1 MRNNLT
7 EQLAWLG
14 QCNSWQDVFGTRFDM
29 PTLEKKVV
37 AADPLPSLSVS
48 SDWEPLWQRALS
60 GSLFGGDP
68 ATTRSSGSRA
78 PTARPL
84 GARLGVPAQD
94 IEDLGL
100 GNELAGRGTAAVGV
114 PAVQGFRPLEGAHL
128 QPVSRVSNRSS
139 RPPVHV
145 ANGLGPMTQPHG
157 LVFPSPSTSP
167 MPVPSH
173 YDAAPTMQFTPA
185 TSSTSPRPVPS
196 HYDAAPAMQFTPA
209 TSSMA
214 APRQY
219 SGTSAMPFSAPAHAP
234 ATIALD
240 MLDSLSYVP
249 GSAMPQAAAA
259 APAAAA
265 AAPAAPAAGR
275 NFALFED
282 LRKWRSAKAAGSARK
297 HYTLLTDKSLEAIAQ
312 QMPTTEGEL
321 LGIHGIGQAKAK
333 SFGSE
338 ILHLVQRHVAS
349 HRDTQMPSQLQQQSP
364 LLPQQQQHQQQLQL
378 QQRQLQQHP
387 MASGQVDDAMH
398 PAKRARIE
406 QPPEVIEDAMLNDE
420 QRSVADRCLRG
431 ENLFITGAAG
441 NGKSFLLRYIIQ
453 ELQKRHQPGEVVIT
467 APTGLAA
474 VNIGGQTIH
483 SFAGIGPMGDTL
495 KAKDYPVRVIV
506 NKIRS
511 NTTVETRW
519 KTMCALVIDEVSML
533 EPYLFEWLEHA
544 ARLVRGSRTCFGGV
558 HLILCG
564 DFLQLPP
571 VESSKDLEAKHVFCF
586 ETPAWEKCGLSQGKI
601 VLTRAVRQSGDL
613 AFAQLLHDVRAGIC
627 SRPVWET
634 LSSCHIQRKPK
645 PNDGIEP
652 TKLYCTNRDVDQ
664 ENERRLAGLVGEV
677 VTYSAEDRFGARQGR
692 NEDATNPSNEKKKLK
707 EMLNKKI
714 PDKLHLKV
722 AAQVVLLKN
731 MPQKGLVNGSRGRVL
746 KLEGNKNAVVVFDNG
761 REHKVE
767 MEQFTQS
774 SASSTLYRK
783 QLPLRL
789 AWALT
794 IHRSQGMTLTRAE
807 VQLDDVFSHGQAYV
821 ALSRLTGFAGLWLG
835 GRYPGISERSIRSH
849 PRALEF
855 YGLVKERSMPASA

>member
-1 MRNNLT
+1 MELLRPGTAPCHRPGPEKWT
-7 EQLAWLG
+7 EVDAVVRDMFSSAASAATSSNSMPQRPHTACVCARPVAVVVEEDANPCIVG
-14 QCNSWQDVFGTRFDM
+14 AEDSDDDSDGASIDEEGPDPSPEEPVRPSTAAAVVASWQ
-29 PTLEKKVV
+29 
-37 AADPLPSLSVS
+37 ASLSS
-48 SDWEPLWQRALS
+48 RLKEP
-60 GSLFGGDP
+60 
-68 ATTRSSGSRA
+68 
-78 PTARPL
+78 
-84 GARLGVPAQD
+84 
-94 IEDLGL
+94 
-100 GNELAGRGTAAVGV
+100 
-114 PAVQGFRPLEGAHL
+114 
-128 QPVSRVSNRSS
+128 
-139 RPPVHV
+139 
-145 ANGLGPMTQPHG
+145 
-157 LVFPSPSTSP
+157 
-167 MPVPSH
+167 
-173 YDAAPTMQFTPA
+173 DAAPLESPTQLRPRTAPAALWKVNGDNIVPVEKAPLVDPAPAKPRRAAPTLPSGDMLLLGGGLWNQSSQRSAIAATPSEEPAKAEASAAGSPTSGRAPPREIPKAVAKQLPKQCTFLPFGAGSRLPGRRAQGGARPAASGLTPSAAKMRSHVSWAQFTPMRRFN
-185 TSSTSPRPVPS
+185 STQPE
-196 HYDAAPAMQFTPA
+196 
-209 TSSMA
+209 
-214 APRQY
+214 
-219 SGTSAMPFSAPAHAP
+219 
-234 ATIALD
+234 
-240 MLDSLSYVP
+240 
-249 GSAMPQAAAA
+249 
-259 APAAAA
+259 APAAASKHPAKQPELAEKATPVAESA
-265 AAPAAPAAGR
+265 AALVASSTPVP
-275 NFALFED
+275 
-282 LRKWRSAKAAGSARK
+282 SA
-297 HYTLLTDKSLEAIAQ
+297 AQ
-312 QMPTTEGEL
+312 Q
-321 LGIHGIGQAKAK
+321 Q
-333 SFGSE
+333 
-338 ILHLVQRHVAS
+338 
-349 HRDTQMPSQLQQQSP
+349 QMQQLQQ
-364 LLPQQQQHQQQLQL
+364 LQHQQH
-378 QQRQLQQHP
+378 QLQQHP